1 MFLFCDS
8 NRVFYNKRLVVNLQR
23 KSRTPADR
31 NYEPYGL
38 QRSVICVNNTIC
50 LEISVKGLYLPNM
63 YFEGLIL
70 PFIKMKQTKLV
81 IITEERSTC
90 RFNLMKIIF
99 PNEM

>member
-50 LEISVKGLYLPNM
+50 LEIRLNHSKDFSNFWHKDL
-63 YFEGLIL
+63 
-70 PFIKMKQTKLV
+70 
-81 IITEERSTC
+81 SS
-90 RFNLMKIIF
+90 
-99 PNEM
+99 